1 MFDTHC
7 HVYKNEMENYENI
20 IKECDKN
27 NIKLIINGTDKESNE
42 EILKLS
48 KIFDNVYAS
57 IGYAQDVANDI
68 NEDDFILLDEQIK
81 NNKIVAIGEIGID
94 YYWTKENK
102 DKQIYIFKKQL
113 ELAEK
118 YNLPVIVHARDAVQD
133 VYDNIKKSNVRK
145 GSMHCYSGSY
155 EMAKE
160 FIKLGFKIGIDGPIT
175 FKNNKKQVELVEK
188 LDLKDLLVE
197 TDSPYLS
204 PEPNR
209 GKQNTPLNLIYI
221 INKIAEIKNE
231 TPEKVIKILNEN
243 TINLYNLGEIN
254 E

>member
-68 NEDDFILLDEQIK
+68 NEDDFILLEEQIK

-243 TINLYNLGEIN
+243 TINLYNLG
-254 E
+254 